1 MVWGMGSPPT
11 GALRYELWG
20 RACGTLGDEVIA
32 IRTAQSEFTS
42 EPIAQSEATS

>member
-1 MVWGMGSPPT
+1 MVWAMGSPPT
-11 GALRYELWG
+11 GALRY
-20 RACGTLGDEVIA
+20 EVIA